1 MRISDSPADEPRS
14 PAGATPT
21 LADLLLGELVEQPGT
36 RVRAAREIQQPGARP
51 QLLRG
56 SAAAPMPPT
65 VGSRGRHAEGG
76 SCRLLRH
83 PLERPGRLSA
93 VHKVRGQLS

>member
-21 LADLLLGELVEQPGT
+21 LADLLLGELVEQPRT

-65 VGSRGRHAEGG
+65 VGSRGRTQKAA
-76 SCRLLRH
+76 SAAFCDI
-83 PLERPGRLSA
+83 PWAIASVSASRPAGPSLA
-93 VHKVRGQLS
+93 L